1 MKILLNETLEK
12 ALLRAIIEGHAPS
25 ESLSPDELSDSG
37 KKILRGAKYL
47 LANGARPPLNGGAV
61 IHAAVEVTGA
71 DRDSIS
77 RYAQGV
83 AEAKPE
89 ADALALVRAAQN
101 KSMLVDLVN
110 EAGSQLGDGNLDMA
124 KFSDIL
130 RSSTGGHA
138 NGEIKSMADMM
149 DDYRDPPVGF
159 QFKTLPVLSETTGGM
174 SGLWVLGGE
183 AKTGKSTL
191 AFQIGLEM
199 AREMD
204 VLFYDLD
211 GTGIPYLMGRVR
223 KIFLGN
229 DVAAKN
235 ATKRIFLR
243 EEIHTLEFD
252 IMQHQ
257 PPSLVILDSIQTL
270 PVNVMNRT
278 SALDKW
284 IVRAKEL
291 TKKGYHMLLVSEI
304 NTFGEYKHTGELK
317 YAGNVCIRL
326 EKDPKQED
334 SSVEVNIRFNRHR
347 RRTGTVTELARDE
360 KRIWMFREIL

>member
-1 MKILLNETLEK
+1 MRITLNEALEK
-12 ALLRAIIEGHAPS
+12 ALLRAIIQGHAPIL
-25 ESLSPDELSDSG
+25 SLSPEELSDSG
-37 KKILRGAKYL
+37 KKVLRGVKYL
-47 LANGARPPLNGGAV
+47 LDNGARSPLNGGAV

-71 DRDSIS
+71 DRESIT
-77 RYAQGV
+77 RYVQSV

-89 ADALALVRAAQN
+89 ADALALVRAAQG

-110 EAGSQLGDGNLDMA
+110 EAGSQLREGNIDLA
-124 KFSDIL
+124 KFTSL
-130 RSSTGGHA
+130 LHQQTGGFE
-138 NGEIKSMADMM
+138 NGEAKSMADLM
-149 DDYRDPPVGF
+149 DDHKDPPIGF
-159 QFKTLPVLSETTGGM
+159 PFKTLPALSEATGGM

-199 AREMD
+199 AQKMD

-211 GTGIPYLMGRVR
+211 GTGIPYLIDRVR

-229 DVAAKN
+229 EGATKN

-252 IMQHQ
+252 IMQHR
-257 PPSLVILDSIQTL
+257 PPSLVIMDSIQTL
-270 PVNVMNRT
+270 PVNVDNRT

-291 TKKGYHMLLVSEI
+291 TKKGYHVLLVSEI

-326 EKDPKQED
+326 EKDPNQED

-360 KRIWMFREIL
+360 RRIWMFREIL